1 MDWEQW
7 HRAYDDP
14 ASKRSRRLTV
24 VRERVS
30 LVLDEL
36 APGPFTVVSMCAGQ
50 GRDLL
55 PVLAEH
61 PRGHQARARLVELDE
76 RNVAVARATALEAG
90 VDVEVVRGDAGL
102 TAAYAGFVPA
112 ELVLVAGVLGN
123 LVDADVRRT
132 VAACAAFCRPGG
144 SVVWTRHRGDPDPVP
159 AVCGWFEERGFERI
173 FLTEPAEGFTVGV
186 HRRTRPPVPF
196 TESRI
201 FTFVGSDVLRGHQAT
216 GA

>member
-1 MDWEQW
+1 VDWEQW

-14 ASKRSRRLTV
+14 DSKQARRLRI
-24 VRERVS
+24 VRQQIS
-30 LVLDEL
+30 LILDAL
-36 APGPFTVVSMCAGQ
+36 APGPWTAISMCAGQ

-55 PVLAEH
+55 PVLAAH
-61 PRGHQARARLVELDE
+61 PRGRDARARLVESDE
-76 RNVAVARATALEAG
+76 RNVAVARAAG
-90 VDVEVVRGDAGL
+90 SRAEIIQGDAGL
-102 TAAYAGFVPA
+102 TAAYDGLVPA
-112 ELVLVAGVLGN
+112 DLVLAAGVLGN

-132 VAACAAFCRPGG
+132 VTACAAFCKQGG

-173 FLTEPAEGFTVGV
+173 FLTEPSLGFTVGV
-186 HRRTRPPVPF
+186 HRQTRPPVPF
-196 TESRI
+196 TAARI

>member
-14 ASKRSRRLTV
+14 GSNQSRRLTV
-24 VRERVS
+24 VRKRVS

-36 APGPFTVVSMCAGQ
+36 APGPWTAVSMCAGQ

-55 PVLAEH
+55 PVLAAH
-61 PRGHQARARLVELDE
+61 PRGRQVRARLVELDE
-76 RNVAVARATALEAG
+76 RSVAVARRVADPATTEI
-90 VDVEVVRGDAGL
+90 VQGDAGL
-102 TAAYAGFVPA
+102 AAAYAGLVPA
-112 ELVLVAGVLGN
+112 DLVLVAGVLGN

-132 VAACAAFCRPGG
+132 VAACTAFCQQGG
-144 SVVWTRHRGDPDPVP
+144 SVVWTRHRGEPDPVP
-159 AVCGWFEERGFERI
+159 VVCGWFEELGFERV
-173 FLTEPAEGFTVGV
+173 FLTDPALGFSVGV
-186 HRRTRPPVPF
+186 HRQTRPPVAF
-196 TESRI
+196 TGERI